1 MLMAFKGQKKGL
13 ESADGTNVPNSFYDF
28 TSELREII
36 FGELRIAA
44 EYFGGDNSILPT
56 FTINTKYQ
64 LVYFYA
70 FKMVISIAFLRENA
84 VERF

>member
-28 TSELREII
+28 TWFI

-44 EYFGGDNSILPT
+44 EYLGGDNSIIPT
-56 FTINTKYQ
+56 FTINTKY
-64 LVYFYA
+64 
-70 FKMVISIAFLRENA
+70 
-84 VERF
+84 

>member
-13 ESADGTNVPNSFYDF
+13 ESAEVTNVPNSFNDF
-28 TSELREII
+28 TLFLWFI

-44 EYFGGDNSILPT
+44 EYFGGDNSIIPT
-56 FTINTKYQ
+56 FTINTEYQ